1 MATSGWFVEPDT
13 VRKELSDGQWI
24 EIKTR
29 LTYGEQKRLET
40 GAMGKLSGNTEE
52 DAGISLDFE
61 RYNIMRMATWLVDW
75 SATGLDGKRG
85 KVTKDAIA
93 ALNQDI
99 AQEIDDVLTAHI
111 EELEASKNAE
121 TPLSE

>member
-40 GAMGKLSGNTEE
+40 GARDGQTVGQYRR
-52 DAGISLDFE
+52 G
-61 RYNIMRMATWLVDW
+61 RGHQP
-75 SATGLDGKRG
+75 GL
-85 KVTKDAIA
+85 
-93 ALNQDI
+93 
-99 AQEIDDVLTAHI
+99 
-111 EELEASKNAE
+111 
-121 TPLSE
+121 